1 MPRVA
6 IIGGGISGL
15 TLAFRLK
22 QYLADV
28 DIQILES
35 EKSIGG
41 KIDSF
46 RDQGFIYESGPN
58 GFLDSNPSTLN
69 LSKELGLSEQ
79 LAPANDA
86 AAKKRFLLMGGKL
99 RMLPSSFLGL
109 LTTDVLSWR
118 AKLSLAFERFQSNK
132 QNLPDESIYAFAQRR
147 VGTEIADKL
156 VDPFVTGIFA
166 GDAKLVSYQ
175 AGFPRLAAMEK
186 NYGSISKGLKAARKA
201 KQINNPEGRSSG
213 QLWSFNQG
221 LGTLTDAL
229 AEKCGKLNIREF
241 KASNL
246 IHNKESNKWIIEGS
260 NGESE
265 SFDIAILSCPAFSQ
279 AAILKNLDEILADK
293 IASIPYNSLAVVVM
307 GYRSGD
313 VPIPLEGFG
322 YLTPSSENRAI
333 LGVQWCSS
341 IYRGRA
347 PAGTVLL
354 RAMCGGASRPEMVDL
369 DDDSIAKIVYRELQA
384 SMQIQAPPFFLKV
397 IRWKNAIPQY
407 MVKHLE
413 KVKDI
418 ENLLT
423 NHPGLYVTG
432 NAYKGISINDC
443 VENAETLAVQISRW
457 WSRARETIS

>member
-41 KIDSF
+41 KIASF

-132 QNLPDESIYAFAQRR
+132 QNLTDESIYAFAQRR

-201 KQINNPEGRSSG
+201 KQISNPEGRSSG
-213 QLWSFNQG
+213 QLWSFHHG
-221 LGTLTDAL
+221 LGTLTNAL
-229 AEKCGKLNIREF
+229 AEKCGKSNIREF
-241 KASNL
+241 KASNV
-246 IHNKESNKWIIEGS
+246 IHNKESNKWIVEGS

-265 SFDIAILSCPAFSQ
+265 SFDIAILACPAFSQ
-279 AAILKNLDEILADK
+279 AAILKNLDETLTDK

-407 MVKHLE
+407 TVNHLE
-413 KVKDI
+413 KVKEI
-418 ENLLT
+418 ENLLIS
-423 NHPGLYVTG
+423 HPGLYLTG

-443 VENAETLAVQISRW
+443 VENAENLAVQISRW

>member
-1 MPRVA
+1 MPKVA

-41 KIDSF
+41 KIASF

-86 AAKKRFLLMGGKL
+86 AAKKRFLLLGGKL

-109 LTTDVLSWR
+109 ITTDVLSWR
-118 AKLSLAFERFQSNK
+118 AKLSIAFERFQSNK

-201 KQINNPEGRSSG
+201 KQISNPGGRSSG

-229 AEKCGKLNIREF
+229 AEKCGKSNIREF

-246 IHNKESNKWIIEGS
+246 IHDKESNKWIIEGS

-279 AAILKNLDEILADK
+279 AAILKNLDEMLADK

-369 DDDSIAKIVYRELQA
+369 DDDSMAKIVYRELQA

-407 MVKHLE
+407 RVNHLDLVRE
-413 KVKDI
+413 V
-418 ENLLT
+418 EELLL
-423 NHPGLYVTG
+423 NHPGLYLTG

-443 VENAETLAVQISRW
+443 VENAENLAVQISRW
-457 WSRARETIS
+457 WSRGRDTKS